1 MTSVLFYVEQLRQ
14 YGIGP
19 IKFARFFLDHPVNNV
34 PTNSSN
40 FNGIAL
46 FVDRFRFVVHVK

>member
-46 FVDRFRFVVHVK
+46 FIDRFRFVVHV